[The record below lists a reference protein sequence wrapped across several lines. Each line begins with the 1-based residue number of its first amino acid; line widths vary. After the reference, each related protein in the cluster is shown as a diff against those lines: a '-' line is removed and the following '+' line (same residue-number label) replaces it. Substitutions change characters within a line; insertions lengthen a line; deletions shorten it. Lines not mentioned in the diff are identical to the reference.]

1 MGIHEAMSTIGS
13 INAVIT
19 PIFLSEGGF
28 ALFANRPQKQKSKE
42 EVVRRIRFLVTWY
55 KWLLKTMEYR
65 NGWIGEEIDTF
76 EKKNPE
82 DFDISLIVGLTKWI
96 DQSKRRELAETLKPA
111 HELAIEII
119 SFYEKNND
127 LPPLTPEKEE
137 AAKEAKSTL
146 LYLDRELQRKTA
158 VAKRDAEW
166 IISPSKPPS
175 PVF

>member
-1 MGIHEAMSTIGS
+1 MGVHEALPTIGS

-28 ALFANRPQKQKSKE
+28 ALFANRPRKQLSKE
-42 EVVRRIRFLVTWY
+42 AVIRRMRLLVTWY

-65 NGWIGEEIDTF
+65 NGWIGEEIDTL
-76 EKKNPE
+76 ERENPE

-111 HELAIEII
+111 HELAIDII
-119 SFYEKNND
+119 SFYEQNND
-127 LPPLTPEKEE
+127 LLPLTPEKDK

-146 LYLDRELQRKTA
+146 FYLDIELQRKTA
-158 VAKRDAEW
+158 VAKREAEW
-166 IISPSKPPS
+166 ILSPSKPPS
-175 PVF
+175 PIF